1 MRGASASKR
10 RQQVLNDVPADF
22 IFLNRPA
29 ETRARLD
36 PYFKKEA
43 QAVLGTALRLKRA
56 LRPDEADMLRIVAQ
70 GGATALR
77 KALKDP
83 SQVLPALA
91 GLGIALP
98 ALTSDERPPA

>member
-1 MRGASASKR
+1 MVGAESNWAQIPTER
-10 RQQVLNDVPADF
+10 R
-22 IFLNRPA
+22 
-29 ETRARLD
+29 TRLD
-36 PYFKKEA
+36 QYFKKEA
-43 QAVLGTALRLKRA
+43 QAVLGTALRLKRT
-56 LRPDEADMLRIVAQ
+56 LRADEENMLRIVAR

-91 GLGIALP
+91 WLGIALP